1 MTDLLAFALKAP
13 EGPEWEFFLLFV
25 VVICGPPL
33 MQRAR
38 IPGIIGLLIGGFLIG
53 PYGLDFI
60 TAGNTTVPALGTIG
74 LLYLMFM
81 AGVELDLVLLN
92 LHRRSAITF
101 GLMTF
106 TAPMALGTLAGLA
119 LDFGVASSLLL
130 GSLLASHTLLLYP
143 LLREKGL
150 AADPAIASAV
160 GATVLTDTLALIVLA
175 AVAGS
180 ESGSGGSLA
189 SIALQIGGGL
199 ILLLAFSLLL
209 LPWVA
214 RISFKYLGRDRT
226 VRYVIVFAL
235 FLSAATVAG
244 VVGIEGIVGAFFAG
258 LALNRFVPN
267 DGPLMSRIDFFGS
280 AVFIP
285 VFLVSVGLLLD
296 PSVMIQSETLTYAA
310 VFIAACVGGKVLA
323 AALSVPL
330 LDFSRAQALSIFALT
345 TPQAAATLAA
355 TVVGYDLGLFGK
367 PVVNAVLVLIL
378 VSVVLATVVA
388 EQASKHVPVS
398 TGIRRLGDT
407 ILVVA
412 EDAARAGF
420 AIRAAARIAAAD
432 GGVVHPIL
440 LRHRQDGTNDGS
452 GLALMRTQALD
463 IGLDPDPRL
472 IVSRSFADAVVDLA
486 AAESA
491 SLVLVVD
498 DDDRAS
504 PAFGNWGEALAG
516 ASPAPVV
523 MVRGEGTPGGSTY
536 LRRVVSGDEGNP
548 AAALAAEIAARI
560 SRGAV
565 HAEDEPQAAP
575 GDATVIPVESWEAM
589 DAARPDKDQ
598 AVLVVPAPA
607 VPLGEQ
613 DLLPA
618 SAD

>member
-1 MTDLLAFALKAP
+1 MTDLLAFTLKAP

-33 MQRAR
+33 MQKAR
-38 IPGIIGLLIGGFLIG
+38 IPGIIGLLLGGFLIG

-60 TAGNTTVPALGTIG
+60 TSGNTTVPALGTIG

-106 TAPMALGTLAGLA
+106 TGPMVLGTLAGLA
-119 LDFGVASSLLL
+119 LDFGTASSLLL

-180 ESGSGGSLA
+180 ESGSGGSLP

-209 LPWVA
+209 LPWIA
-214 RISFKYLGRDRT
+214 RTAFKYLGRDRT

-310 VFIAACVGGKVLA
+310 VFIAACVGGKSLA

-330 LDFSRAQALSIFALT
+330 LKFSRAQAVAIFALT

-420 AIRAAARIAAAD
+420 AIRAAAKIAAVD

-440 LRHRQDGTNDGS
+440 LRRREAANDGS

-472 IVSRSFADAVVDLA
+472 IVSRSFADAVVDIA

-498 DDDRAS
+498 DEDRAS

-523 MVRGEGTPGGSTY
+523 MVRGEGTSSGVTHLS
-536 LRRVVSGDEGNP
+536 RVVSGDEGNP
-548 AAALAAEIAARI
+548 AAALAAELASRI
-560 SRGAV
+560 SGDPV
-565 HAEDEPQAAP
+565 HPEDKPKTAA
-575 GDATVIPVESWEAM
+575 GDSTIIPVESWEAM
-589 DAARPDKDQ
+589 DSARPKKDQ

-607 VPLGEQ
+607 VPLSEKE
-613 DLLPA
+613 LLPA